1 MVTITEKPISQ
12 KQIDEFFVSHCRLSC
27 RYVASKGIRHPG
39 NWLTYFHF
47 FKEVFMKLYFQCM
60 QFSFEA
66 SNFAMS
72 HKYIAFF
79 KSLQM
84 QINLLKLKY
93 IKEKILS
100 IVHYKFL
107 RNQNERLNEND
118 ANENLH
124 KNPFQAMQNFN
135 ENAMF
140 N

>member
-1 MVTITEKPISQ
+1 METELSKLQ
-12 KQIDEFFVSHCRLSC
+12 LNYLDKQIDEFFVSHCRLSC

-47 FKEVFMKLYFQCM
+47 FKE
-60 QFSFEA
+60 FSFEA

-118 ANENLH
+118 ANENLY
-124 KNPFQAMQNFN
+124 KSPFQAMQNFN

>member
-1 MVTITEKPISQ
+1 METELSKLQ
-12 KQIDEFFVSHCRLSC
+12 LNYLDKQIDEFFVSHCRLSC

-47 FKEVFMKLYFQCM
+47 FKEVFMKLFFQCM
-60 QFSFEA
+60 Q
-66 SNFAMS
+66 
-72 HKYIAFF
+72 
-79 KSLQM
+79 
-84 QINLLKLKY
+84 

-118 ANENLH
+118 ANENLY

-135 ENAMF
+135 ENANF
-140 N
+140 SNPIKITLINIH